1 MRSPS
6 KRLQACSVA
15 TVLLVGLAGCTKNQ
29 TSDGMAAA
37 EPSRSGT
44 VAVSKVETADS
55 IQDIEAEADVFVTGR
70 ATGHE
75 VLDVKGIPFTRS
87 TFAITAS
94 SVPELVGSSVKVR
107 QTGDGTAA
115 VSDLPEI
122 LDPSREYTLAL
133 TDFEGPQEVDQEVD
147 QEYVITFDEGI
158 WERRADGPRNVAV
171 QAGSAK
177 KALEATTQELSRLT
191 QPD

>member
-1 MRSPS
+1 MP
-6 KRLQACSVA
+6 
-15 TVLLVGLAGCTKNQ
+15 G
-29 TSDGMAAA
+29 
-37 EPSRSGT
+37 
-44 VAVSKVETADS
+44 
-55 IQDIEAEADVFVTGR
+55 
-70 ATGHE
+70 
-75 VLDVKGIPFTRS
+75 
-87 TFAITAS
+87 
-94 SVPELVGSSVKVR
+94 LVGSSVKVR

-115 VSDLPEI
+115 VSELPEI

-133 TDFEGPQEVDQEVD
+133 TDFEGPQEVD

-177 KALEATTQELSRLT
+177 KALEATTQEVSRLT

>member
-1 MRSPS
+1 MRSPK
-6 KRLQACSVA
+6 KRLQAWSVA
-15 TVLLVGLAGCTKNQ
+15 TVLLVGLAGCNTNQ

-87 TFAITAS
+87 TFAVTAS

-115 VSDLPEI
+115 VSELPEI

-133 TDFEGPQEVDQEVD
+133 TDFEGPQEVD

>member
-1 MRSPS
+1 MP
-6 KRLQACSVA
+6 
-15 TVLLVGLAGCTKNQ
+15 G
-29 TSDGMAAA
+29 
-37 EPSRSGT
+37 
-44 VAVSKVETADS
+44 
-55 IQDIEAEADVFVTGR
+55 
-70 ATGHE
+70 
-75 VLDVKGIPFTRS
+75 
-87 TFAITAS
+87 
-94 SVPELVGSSVKVR
+94 LVGSSVKVR

-115 VSDLPEI
+115 VSELPEI

-133 TDFEGPQEVDQEVD
+133 TDFEEVD

-177 KALEATTQELSRLT
+177 KALEATTQEVSRLT